1 MDLSGQGV
9 DCLAS
14 DRRDLAFAV
23 LARISHQM
31 DEPSLDLCIHKKFSS
46 VGNTP
51 RIPLLQKI
59 PGESKSLRDHL
70 APW

>member
-23 LARISHQM
+23 LVFSHLV
-31 DEPSLDLCIHKKFSS
+31 DELESGDDDTGVSESLAAQYR
-46 VGNTP
+46 VG
-51 RIPLLQKI
+51 
-59 PGESKSLRDHL
+59 S
-70 APW
+70 